1 MSKRSKLALGAT
13 VAVVLLAG
21 LLAATAF
28 AQGNGPNG
36 GRGWGNMMGGRG
48 RMGSGMMGEWGQAFS
63 DASSGCPFADQNR
76 DSDAASSGCPMANGG
91 IVAENAKPIAP
102 EQAVQAVQQYLQGLN
117 NQDLELGEVMEFS
130 GNFYAQV
137 KEKST
142 GTGAFELLVN
152 RYSGAVHPEPGPNMM
167 WNTKYGHMSGF
178 GAMMGTM
185 RGMMGGRGTADD
197 ALNGMMGGG
206 GMMGGL
212 QALRAG
218 EMTVTQEQ
226 ARENAQAFLDD
237 ELPGAKLADDTG
249 TFYGYY
255 TIDFVKDGKTYGMLS
270 VNGYTGQV
278 WYHTWHGEFIGEMG
292 STAG

>member
-1 MSKRSKLALGAT
+1 
-13 VAVVLLAG
+13 
-21 LLAATAF
+21 
-28 AQGNGPNG
+28 
-36 GRGWGNMMGGRG
+36 MMGG
-48 RMGSGMMGEWGQAFS
+48 GMMGEWGKAPL
-63 DASSGCPFADQNR
+63 DAASGCPFADQNS
-76 DSDAASSGCPMANGG
+76 DSDADTRSCPMANGG
-91 IVAENAKPIAP
+91 TVPAGATPITP

-117 NQDLELGEVMEFS
+117 NQDLQLGEVMEFS

-167 WNTKYGHMSGF
+167 WNTKYGHMSGVS
-178 GAMMGTM
+178 AMMGRM

-197 ALNGMMGGG
+197 AWNGMMRGG

-212 QALRAG
+212 QPLPTG
-218 EMTVTQEQ
+218 DVTVTKEQ

-249 TFYGYY
+249 SFYGYY
-255 TIDFVKDGKTYGMLS
+255 TIDFMKDGKTYGMLS

-278 WYHTWHGEFIGEMG
+278 WYHTWHGEFIEEMG